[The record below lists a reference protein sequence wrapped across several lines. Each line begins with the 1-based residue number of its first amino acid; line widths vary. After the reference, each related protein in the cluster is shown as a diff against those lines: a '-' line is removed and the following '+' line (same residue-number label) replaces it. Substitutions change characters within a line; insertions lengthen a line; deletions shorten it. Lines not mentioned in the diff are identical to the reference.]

1 MFIFYSKKYSPII
14 WAIASGVSL
23 ALVLYLIQAAG
34 MQSWT
39 GPISFF
45 KSKWYFI
52 LPLILGFA
60 VQVWLWRKIKYFHEK
75 HLGLVA
81 ASGGVSGSAMLA
93 CCLHNFTPILGILGI
108 NALATILAAY
118 QDYIFSISLLFVIFG
133 IIYMLRQYLKAKK
146 TSFILNNKATCH

>member
-1 MFIFYSKKYSPII
+1 MNLIYSKKFLPLV
-14 WAIASGVSL
+14 WAIAGGL
-23 ALVLYLIQAAG
+23 ILTLILYLIQAAG

-118 QDYIFSISLLFVIFG
+118 QDYIFSVSLFFVIFG
-133 IIYMLRQYLKAKK
+133 LLYLYQKYLKAKRNY
-146 TSFILNNKATCH
+146 FFLANGVVCH